1 MKKAMEDSKFINE
14 SFSETYVMLHT
25 FAHLFIREISNV
37 CGYSAASIREK
48 IYSEI
53 DDKNE
58 VKMCGVLIY
67 VSSSDSDSSL
77 GGLISVADNE
87 DVFERIMDSM
97 LERASWCRGDP
108 MCISFTKKRY
118 KILNYVACHD
128 FSLLPVTSCES
139 FNCFLD
145 RASIV
150 GLPDNPDLGF
160 FK

>member
-1 MKKAMEDSKFINE
+1 
-14 SFSETYVMLHT
+14 MLHT
-25 FAHLFIREISNV
+25 FAHLFIREISNI

-53 DDKNE
+53 SDKDE
-58 VKMCGVLIY
+58 VKMCGVLIF
-67 VSSSDSDSSL
+67 VSSSDRDCSL

-87 DVFERIMDSM
+87 DVFEKIMDSM
-97 LERASWCRGDP
+97 LDRASWCSGDP
-108 MCISFTKKRY
+108 LCISSMKQGY
-118 KILNYVACHD
+118 KNLNYSACHD
-128 FSLLPVTSCES
+128 CTLLPETSCER

-150 GLPDNPDLGF
+150 GLPDNPNLGF